1 MSVSYIKEDEVGIY
15 MDNQT
20 YHRME
25 RLRGQLVAAAMRKQ
39 TFLHTEVLLLSEK
52 LDQLIVKVQTE
63 KAKLEGPEGEE

>member
-1 MSVSYIKEDEVGIY
+1 

-39 TFLHTEVLLLSEK
+39 TFLHTEVLLLSQT
-52 LDQLIVKVQTE
+52 LDQIIVKVQTE
-63 KAKLEGPEGEE
+63 KCKAIDASKENEAMPTR